1 MKRRILSICTALC
14 LCLTLLPAAALAA
27 ETEGGVL
34 HDVPYID
41 EKGEPQIC
49 KEATVVTSDTTKWST
64 GWYVVDRGVLFNER
78 ITVEGNVHLILNNGL
93 YVREGIN
100 VSASNSLT
108 IWQGERGGLLQSDS
122 PSGGAAGIGGGP
134 GEDCRA
140 VTVCGGE
147 VSVFRIGGGDDRG
160 TGGGAGGNIT
170 VTGGVVRV
178 SGGIGAGSG
187 ATDPGTFT
195 IKGDAVVY
203 ATGGIGNRTNEGS
216 WRGVVFLPEGGK
228 IVGRVYGD
236 NVTLPPAGLE
246 IPSYVL
252 TIPEEASLTVP
263 EGTNLT
269 LGQKDSP
276 GGGSASK
283 LDIEGTLINRGSIW
297 NKGEITN
304 NGAIENYGAIE
315 NDLPGQEEYP
325 GEIINNGA
333 IKNYGTL
340 PSKGQWTGSG
350 NVRHAAGVAVEAD
363 PNPYILEER
372 KRKRNPSP

>member
-1 MKRRILSICTALC
+1 MMKRRILSICTALC

-100 VSASNSLT
+100 VSAGNSLT

-134 GEDCRA
+134 GEDCGA

-160 TGGGAGGNIT
+160 TGGGLCKNT
-170 VTGGVVRV
+170 RKSVH
-178 SGGIGAGSG
+178 
-187 ATDPGTFT
+187 
-195 IKGDAVVY
+195 
-203 ATGGIGNRTNEGS
+203 
-216 WRGVVFLPEGGK
+216 
-228 IVGRVYGD
+228 GR
-236 NVTLPPAGLE
+236 A
-246 IPSYVL
+246 
-252 TIPEEASLTVP
+252 
-263 EGTNLT
+263 
-269 LGQKDSP
+269 
-276 GGGSASK
+276 
-283 LDIEGTLINRGSIW
+283 R
-297 NKGEITN
+297 
-304 NGAIENYGAIE
+304 
-315 NDLPGQEEYP
+315 
-325 GEIINNGA
+325 
-333 IKNYGTL
+333 
-340 PSKGQWTGSG
+340 
-350 NVRHAAGVAVEAD
+350 
-363 PNPYILEER
+363 R
-372 KRKRNPSP
+372 KRGRHRAATRRPQKPGIRGNCLIPAFHP